1 MLSQCRLMLW
11 GRNGLSVTDAGGN
24 TPARVTRSTGATRLL
39 RVITYIRRAAPVL
52 FIPTVYPKHS
62 AYILNTALHKFNLR
76 SRRATIRHGPGC
88 ARETDVVGP
97 NPPRKDASGRRKR
110 RRHIQKKASQR
121 TRFRPREASAVF
133 ATAADAR
140 RLACLLLLAL
150 RP

>member
-62 AYILNTALHKFNLR
+62 AYILNTPLHKFNLK

-97 NPPRKDASGRRKR
+97 NPPRKDASGRRKG
-110 RRHIQKKASQR
+110 RRHIQKKALHSGLDLGR
-121 TRFRPREASAVF
+121 ERPRP
-133 ATAADAR
+133 
-140 RLACLLLLAL
+140 CLLPPQTHAVS
-150 RP
+150 RVCFY